1 MEFVSM
7 LRIRR
12 TNNSSRRGASLG
24 LEMRGRVQTPKT
36 FASRALDIRILV
48 RPYRSVHTT
57 VRGPSNCQ
65 ADDFG
70 ARGMRAVANT
80 KFAADTAAS
89 TVCSLVHRKPLM
101 MHEWKALIAKLNIV
115 EDLQAALAQF
125 AEIANDLKK

>member
-1 MEFVSM
+1 LPIHV
-7 LRIRR
+7 
-12 TNNSSRRGASLG
+12 A
-24 LEMRGRVQTPKT
+24 RVPSPP
-36 FASRALDIRILV
+36 FASRAFDIRILV

-65 ADDFG
+65 ADDLS

-89 TVCSLVHRKPLM
+89 TACSLVHRKPLT
-101 MHEWKALIAKLNIV
+101 MHEWKVLIAKLNIV